1 MHAQQ
6 GFVRAGGE
14 NRSLSR
20 LFEDIFD
27 PMPPI
32 FRAQHHCPHETHVKV
47 TAMPNHVFPTPPGNA
62 SISEPVMSVSDLNA
76 AVRHQLE
83 TRFPPLW
90 VEGEIAQL
98 TLASSGHM
106 YFTLKDADAQVR
118 CALFRT
124 RAARLAW
131 QPRQGDKVR
140 ARAQVTLYE
149 TRGEFQLTVET
160 LVKGGLGTLYERFLQ
175 LKSELEAAGLFDSTR
190 KRPLPGFPRT
200 IGIITSP
207 QAAALHDVLTTVARR
222 APYARLILYPTLVQG
237 AEATAQIVNAIESA
251 NRHAA
256 ADVLLLCRGGG
267 SLEDLWC
274 FNEAAVV
281 RSIANS
287 SLPIICGI
295 GHETDTTL
303 ADLAA
308 DVRAPTP
315 TAAAE
320 LIAPDK
326 NRLLSLLA
334 LHQQRLQQR
343 TTRQIDETAMRL
355 DGCSARLRNP
365 MALLERQ
372 QDRLTQYRTRLTHW
386 AIFALERNK
395 RQLSELSLRL
405 QALNPEQPLQ
415 RGYALV
421 TDADGHLIDSIRKAP
436 PSSVVELRLADG
448 RLQARVENILVD
460 NHGR

>member
-1 MHAQQ
+1 M
-6 GFVRAGGE
+6 
-14 NRSLSR
+14 
-20 LFEDIFD
+20 
-27 PMPPI
+27 
-32 FRAQHHCPHETHVKV
+32 T
-47 TAMPNHVFPTPPGNA
+47 
-62 SISEPVMSVSDLNA
+62 VSDLNA
-76 AVRHQLE
+76 AVRRQLE
-83 TRFPPLW
+83 NRFPPLW

-98 TLASSGHM
+98 TAASSGHI
-106 YFTLKDADAQVR
+106 YFTLKDAGAQVR

-149 TRGEFQLTVET
+149 ARGEFQLTVDT
-160 LVKGGLGTLYERFLQ
+160 LVKGGLGTLYERFVQ
-175 LKSELEAAGLFDSTR
+175 LKAELEAAGYFDPER
-190 KRPLPGFPRT
+190 KQALPAFPQT

-207 QAAALHDVLTTVARR
+207 QAAALHDVLTTLERR

-237 AEATAQIVNAIESA
+237 TEATAQIVNALETA
-251 NRHAA
+251 NRHAQ

-281 RSIANS
+281 RAIANS
-287 SLPIICGI
+287 DLPIICGV

-320 LIAPDK
+320 MIAPDK
-326 NRLLSLLA
+326 TRMLSLLSMQHDR
-334 LHQQRLQQR
+334 LRQRVS
-343 TTRQIDETAMRL
+343 RQLDEAAMRL
-355 DGCSARLRNP
+355 DGYSARLRSP

-372 QDRLTQYRTRLTHW
+372 QDRLLQYRTRLSHW
-386 AIFALERNK
+386 AERT
-395 RQLSELSLRL
+395 LSRDQRRLGELTLRL
-405 QALNPEQPLQ
+405 QALDPEQPLQ
-415 RGYALV
+415 RGYALI
-421 TDADGHLIDSIRKAP
+421 TDEHGHLIDSIHKAP
-436 PSSVVELRLADG
+436 PQTAVELRLADG
-448 RLQARVENILVD
+448 HLQARVESTTPVT
-460 NHGR
+460 RQ

>member
-1 MHAQQ
+1 
-6 GFVRAGGE
+6 
-14 NRSLSR
+14 
-20 LFEDIFD
+20 
-27 PMPPI
+27 
-32 FRAQHHCPHETHVKV
+32 
-47 TAMPNHVFPTPPGNA
+47 MPNFVFRPPPNDPGAN
-62 SISEPVMSVSDLNA
+62 EPVMSVSDLNA

-149 TRGEFQLTVET
+149 ARGEFQLTVDT

-175 LKSELEAAGLFDSTR
+175 LKGELEAAGLFDPAR

-200 IGIITSP
+200 IGIVTSP
-207 QAAALHDVLTTVARR
+207 QAAALHDVLTTLARR

-237 AEATAQIVNAIESA
+237 ADATVQIVSAIESA

-274 FNEAAVV
+274 FNESAVV
-281 RSIANS
+281 RAVADSA
-287 SLPIICGI
+287 LPIICGV

-320 LIAPDK
+320 LIAPD
-326 NRLLSLLA
+326 RTRTRSLLEMQ
-334 LHQQRLQQR
+334 QQRLRQR
-343 TTRQIDETAMRL
+343 VTRHLDEAAMRL
-355 DGCSARLRNP
+355 DSYSARLRSP

-372 QDRLTQYRTRLTHW
+372 QGRLLQCRTRLGHW
-386 AIFALERNK
+386 AERALERNK
-395 RQLSELSLRL
+395 RQLAESSLRL
-405 QALNPEQPLQ
+405 FALDPEQPLQ
-415 RGYALV
+415 RGYALI
-421 TDADGHLIDSIRKAP
+421 TDTHGHLVDSIHKAP
-436 PSSVVELRLADG
+436 PHSVVELRLADG
-448 RLQARVENILVD
+448 QLKARIESAVAVASPAPMTTPD
-460 NHGR
+460 GRQ

>member
-1 MHAQQ
+1 MLNET
-6 GFVRAGGE
+6 FSNPSELDRI
-14 NRSLSR
+14 
-20 LFEDIFD
+20 DT
-27 PMPPI
+27 PI
-32 FRAQHHCPHETHVKV
+32 L
-47 TAMPNHVFPTPPGNA
+47 
-62 SISEPVMSVSDLNA
+62 SVSDLNA

-83 TRFPPLW
+83 TRFSPLW

-98 TLASSGHM
+98 TMASSGHI
-106 YFTLKDADAQVR
+106 YFTLKDAGAQVR

-149 TRGEFQLTVET
+149 ARGEFQLTIDT

-175 LKSELEAAGLFDSTR
+175 LKSELEAGGLFDAER
-190 KRPLPGFPRT
+190 KKTLPGFPRT

-207 QAAALHDVLTTVARR
+207 QAAALHDVITTLSRR

-237 AEATAQIVNAIESA
+237 AEATAQIVQAIASA
-251 NRHAA
+251 NRHGA

-281 RSIANS
+281 RAIAAS
-287 SLPIICGI
+287 ALPLVCGV

-308 DVRAPTP
+308 DLRAPTP

-320 LIAPDK
+320 LIAPDQA
-326 NRLLSLLA
+326 RMRSLLEMQQGR
-334 LHQQRLQQR
+334 LRQRL
-343 TTRQIDETAMRL
+343 TRQIDEAAMRL
-355 DGCSARLRNP
+355 DGYSARLRSP

-372 QDRLTQYRTRLTHW
+372 QDRLNQCRTRMTHW
-386 AIFALERNK
+386 IERTLDRHK
-395 RQLSELSLRL
+395 RGLSECGLRL
-405 QALNPEQPLQ
+405 QALDPSQPLQ
-415 RGYALV
+415 RGYALI
-421 TDADGHLIDSIRKAP
+421 TDAHGHLIDSIHKAP
-436 PSSVVELRLADG
+436 PQSTLQLRLADG
-448 RLQARVENILVD
+448 RLEARVESVLAD
-460 NHGR
+460 GS

>member
-1 MHAQQ
+1 MTNPDLLNPA
-6 GFVRAGGE
+6 VA
-14 NRSLSR
+14 
-20 LFEDIFD
+20 
-27 PMPPI
+27 
-32 FRAQHHCPHETHVKV
+32 
-47 TAMPNHVFPTPPGNA
+47 PGTD
-62 SISEPVMSVSDLNA
+62 EPVLTVSDLNA
-76 AVRHQLE
+76 TVRKQLE

-98 TLASSGHM
+98 TVASSGHM
-106 YFTLKDADAQVR
+106 YFTLKDAGAQVR

-124 RAARLAW
+124 RAARLPW

-149 TRGEFQLTVET
+149 ARGEFQLTVDT
-160 LVKGGLGTLYERFLQ
+160 LVKGGLGSLYERFLQ
-175 LKSELEAAGLFDSTR
+175 LKGELEAAGLFDPAR
-190 KRPLPGFPRT
+190 KRALPAFPVT

-207 QAAALHDVLTTVARR
+207 QAAALHDVMTTLRRR

-237 AEATAQIVNAIESA
+237 QDATLQIVSAIESA

-281 RSIANS
+281 RAVADSR
-287 SLPIICGI
+287 LPLICGV

-303 ADLAA
+303 SDLAA

-326 NRLLSLLA
+326 TRLLSLLT
-334 LHQQRLQQR
+334 LQQQRLRQR
-343 TTRQIDETAMRL
+343 VGRQLDEAAMRL
-355 DGCSARLRNP
+355 DGYSARLRSP

-372 QDRLTQYRTRLTHW
+372 QDRLDQCGTRLKHW
-386 AIFALERNK
+386 IERSLDHEK
-395 RQLSELSLRL
+395 RRLSELGLRL
-405 QALNPEQPLQ
+405 QALDPEQPLQ
-415 RGYALV
+415 RGYALI
-421 TDADGHLIDSIRKAP
+421 TDQQGHLIDSIYKAP
-436 PSSVVELRLADG
+436 PQTPIELRLADG
-448 RLQARVENILVD
+448 RLKARVESLVSEK
-460 NHGR
+460 

>member
-1 MHAQQ
+1 
-6 GFVRAGGE
+6 
-14 NRSLSR
+14 
-20 LFEDIFD
+20 
-27 PMPPI
+27 
-32 FRAQHHCPHETHVKV
+32 
-47 TAMPNHVFPTPPGNA
+47 
-62 SISEPVMSVSDLNA
+62 MSVSDLNT
-76 AVRHQLE
+76 AVRKQLE

-98 TLASSGHM
+98 TVASSGHM
-106 YFTLKDADAQVR
+106 YFTLKDAGAQVR

-149 TRGEFQLTVET
+149 ARGEFQLTVDA

-175 LKSELEAAGLFDSTR
+175 LKSELEAAGLFDPAR
-190 KRPLPGFPRT
+190 KQALPSFPQT

-207 QAAALHDVLTTVARR
+207 QAAALHDVLTTLERR

-237 AEATAQIVNAIESA
+237 AEATAQIVSALEAA
-251 NRHAA
+251 NRHAQ

-281 RSIANS
+281 RAVAAST
-287 SLPIICGI
+287 LPIICGV

-320 LIAPDK
+320 MVAPDK
-326 NRLLSLLA
+326 TRTLSLLGMQHDR
-334 LHQQRLQQR
+334 LRQRV
-343 TTRQIDETAMRL
+343 TRQLDEAAMRL
-355 DGCSARLRNP
+355 DGYSARLRSP
-365 MALLERQ
+365 MAMLERQ
-372 QDRLTQYRTRLTHW
+372 QDRLLQYQTRLGHW
-386 AIFALERNK
+386 AERT
-395 RQLSELSLRL
+395 LSREQRRLGELSLRL
-405 QALNPEQPLQ
+405 QALDPEQPLQ

-421 TDADGHLIDSIRKAP
+421 TDEQGHLIDSIHKAP
-436 PSSVVELRLADG
+436 PQTAVELRLADG
-448 RLQARVENILVD
+448 RLQARIESARPTPD
-460 NHGR
+460 TH

>member
-1 MHAQQ
+1 M
-6 GFVRAGGE
+6 
-14 NRSLSR
+14 
-20 LFEDIFD
+20 
-27 PMPPI
+27 
-32 FRAQHHCPHETHVKV
+32 
-47 TAMPNHVFPTPPGNA
+47 AMPNHALQNP
-62 SISEPVMSVSDLNA
+62 SEIDGIDQPILSVSDLNA
-76 AVRHQLE
+76 AVRRQLE
-83 TRFPPLW
+83 SRFSPLW

-106 YFTLKDADAQVR
+106 YFSLKDAGAQVR

-124 RAARLAW
+124 RAARLTW

-149 TRGEFQLTVET
+149 ARGEFQLTIDT

-175 LKSELEAAGLFDSTR
+175 LKAELEAAGLFSPER
-190 KRPLPGFPRT
+190 KQALPTFPRT

-207 QAAALHDVLTTVARR
+207 QAAALHDVMTTLSRR

-237 AEATAQIVNAIESA
+237 TDATPQIVQAIESA
-251 NRHAA
+251 NRHGA

-281 RSIANS
+281 RAIAAS
-287 SLPIICGI
+287 TLPLICGV

-320 LIAPDK
+320 LIAPD
-326 NRLLSLLA
+326 RTRMLSLLEV
-334 LHQQRLQQR
+334 QQGRLRQR
-343 TTRQIDETAMRL
+343 VTRLLDEAAMRL
-355 DGCSARLRNP
+355 DGYGARLRSP
-365 MALLERQ
+365 MLLLERQ
-372 QDRLTQYRTRLTHW
+372 QERLNQFQTRLSHW
-386 AIFALERNK
+386 VERGLERDK
-395 RQLSELSLRL
+395 RRLSEFGLRL
-405 QALNPEQPLQ
+405 QALDPNQPLK
-415 RGYALV
+415 RGYALI
-421 TDADGHLIDSIRKAP
+421 TDEHGHLIGSIHKAP
-436 PSSVVELRLADG
+436 PQSTVQLQLADG
-448 RLQARVENILVD
+448 RLQARVESVIAETP
-460 NHGR
+460 

>member
-1 MHAQQ
+1 
-6 GFVRAGGE
+6 
-14 NRSLSR
+14 
-20 LFEDIFD
+20 
-27 PMPPI
+27 
-32 FRAQHHCPHETHVKV
+32 
-47 TAMPNHVFPTPPGNA
+47 MPNNAFPNPSEQGEIDTP
-62 SISEPVMSVSDLNA
+62 ILSVSDLNA

-83 TRFPPLW
+83 SRFSPLW

-98 TLASSGHM
+98 TVASSGHM
-106 YFTLKDADAQVR
+106 YFTLKDASAQVR

-149 TRGEFQLTVET
+149 ARGEFQLTVDT

-175 LKSELEAAGLFDSTR
+175 LKSELEAAGLFDPDR
-190 KRPLPGFPRT
+190 KRPLPGFPQT

-207 QAAALHDVLTTVARR
+207 QAAALHDVMSTLSRR

-237 AEATAQIVNAIESA
+237 ADATPQIVQSIEAA
-251 NRHAA
+251 NHHDV

-281 RSIANS
+281 RAIAAS
-287 SLPIICGI
+287 TLPLICGV

-320 LIAPDK
+320 LIAPDRT
-326 NRLLSLLA
+326 RLLSLLGM
-334 LHQQRLQQR
+334 QQARLRQR
-343 TTRQIDETAMRL
+343 VTRQLDEAAMRL
-355 DGCSARLRNP
+355 DGYSARLRSP

-372 QDRLTQYRTRLTHW
+372 QDRLNQCRTRMTHW
-386 AIFALERNK
+386 VERTLDRHK
-395 RQLSELSLRL
+395 RSLSEFSLRL
-405 QALNPEQPLQ
+405 QALDPNQPLQ
-415 RGYALV
+415 RGYALI
-421 TDADGHLIDSIRKAP
+421 TDAHGHLIDSIRKAP
-436 PSSVVELRLADG
+436 PQSAVELRLADG
-448 RLQARVENILVD
+448 RLQARIESILAD
-460 NHGR
+460 GS

>member
-1 MHAQQ
+1 
-6 GFVRAGGE
+6 
-14 NRSLSR
+14 
-20 LFEDIFD
+20 
-27 PMPPI
+27 
-32 FRAQHHCPHETHVKV
+32 
-47 TAMPNHVFPTPPGNA
+47 MPNNAFPNPSEQSEIDTP
-62 SISEPVMSVSDLNA
+62 ILSVSDLNA

-83 TRFPPLW
+83 SRFSPLW

-106 YFTLKDADAQVR
+106 YFTLKDAGAQVR

-149 TRGEFQLTVET
+149 ARGEFQLTVDT

-175 LKSELEAAGLFDSTR
+175 LKSELEAAGLFDPDR
-190 KRPLPGFPRT
+190 KRPLPGFPQT

-207 QAAALHDVLTTVARR
+207 QAAALHDVITTLSRR
-222 APYARLILYPTLVQG
+222 APYVQLILYPTMVQG
-237 AEATAQIVNAIESA
+237 ADATAQIVQAIEAA
-251 NRHAA
+251 NHHAV

-281 RSIANS
+281 RAIAAS
-287 SLPIICGI
+287 TLPLICGV

-320 LIAPDK
+320 LIAPDRT
-326 NRLLSLLA
+326 RLLSLLGM
-334 LHQQRLQQR
+334 QQARLRQR
-343 TTRQIDETAMRL
+343 VTRQLDEASMRL
-355 DGCSARLRNP
+355 DGYSARLRSP

-372 QDRLTQYRTRLTHW
+372 QDRLNQCRTRMTHW
-386 AIFALERNK
+386 VERTLDRHK
-395 RQLSELSLRL
+395 RGLSEFGLRL
-405 QALNPEQPLQ
+405 QALDPNQPLQ
-415 RGYALV
+415 RGYALI
-421 TDADGHLIDSIRKAP
+421 TDAHGHLIDSIHKAP
-436 PSSVVELRLADG
+436 MQSAVALRLADG
-448 RLQARVENILVD
+448 RLQARIESILAD
-460 NHGR
+460 GS

>member
-1 MHAQQ
+1 M
-6 GFVRAGGE
+6 FK
-14 NRSLSR
+14 
-20 LFEDIFD
+20 EDFAAY
-27 PMPPI
+27 PAPP
-32 FRAQHHCPHETHVKV
+32 EV
-47 TAMPNHVFPTPPGNA
+47 N
-62 SISEPVMSVSDLNA
+62 EPVMSVSDLNT
-76 AVRHQLE
+76 AVRRQLE

-98 TLASSGHM
+98 TLASSGHL
-106 YFTLKDADAQVR
+106 YFTLKDAGAQVR

-124 RAARLAW
+124 RAARLTW

-149 TRGEFQLTVET
+149 ARGEFQLTVDS

-175 LKSELEAAGLFDSTR
+175 LKSALEAAGLFDPAH
-190 KRPLPGFPRT
+190 KRTLPGFPQT

-207 QAAALHDVLTTVARR
+207 QAAALHDVLTTLERR
-222 APYARLILYPTLVQG
+222 APYARLILYPTQVQG
-237 AEATAQIVNAIESA
+237 AEATAQIVQAIETA

-274 FNEAAVV
+274 FNEAPVV
-281 RSIANS
+281 RAIHASA
-287 SLPIICGI
+287 LPIICGV

-320 LIAPDK
+320 MVAPDK
-326 NRLLSLLA
+326 TRMLSLLNMQHDR
-334 LHQQRLQQR
+334 LRQRV
-343 TTRQIDETAMRL
+343 TRQLDESAMRL
-355 DGCSARLRNP
+355 DGYSARLRSP

-372 QDRLTQYRTRLTHW
+372 QDRLLQYRTRLSHW
-386 AIFALERNK
+386 ADRS
-395 RQLSELSLRL
+395 LSREQRRLGELSLRL
-405 QALNPEQPLQ
+405 QALDPEQPLQ
-415 RGYALV
+415 RGYALI
-421 TDADGHLIDSIRKAP
+421 TDAQGHLINSIRKAP
-436 PSSVVELRLADG
+436 PQTAVELRLADG
-448 RLQARVENILVD
+448 RLQARIESAQPLPD
-460 NHGR
+460 TP

>member
-1 MHAQQ
+1 
-6 GFVRAGGE
+6 
-14 NRSLSR
+14 
-20 LFEDIFD
+20 
-27 PMPPI
+27 
-32 FRAQHHCPHETHVKV
+32 
-47 TAMPNHVFPTPPGNA
+47 MPNNAFPNPSEQGEIDTP
-62 SISEPVMSVSDLNA
+62 ILSVSDLNA

-83 TRFPPLW
+83 SRFSPLW

-98 TLASSGHM
+98 TVASSGHM
-106 YFTLKDADAQVR
+106 YFTLKDASAQVR

-149 TRGEFQLTVET
+149 ARGEFQLTVDT

-175 LKSELEAAGLFDSTR
+175 LKSELEAAGLFDPDR
-190 KRPLPGFPRT
+190 KRPLPGFPQT

-207 QAAALHDVLTTVARR
+207 QAAALHDVMTTLSRR

-237 AEATAQIVNAIESA
+237 ADATPQIVQSIEAA
-251 NRHAA
+251 NRHDV

-281 RSIANS
+281 RAIAAS
-287 SLPIICGI
+287 TLPLICGV

-320 LIAPDK
+320 LIAPDRT
-326 NRLLSLLA
+326 RLLSLLGM
-334 LHQQRLQQR
+334 QQARLRQR
-343 TTRQIDETAMRL
+343 VTRQLDEAAMRL
-355 DGCSARLRNP
+355 DGYSARLRSP

-372 QDRLTQYRTRLTHW
+372 QDRLNQCRTRMTHW
-386 AIFALERNK
+386 VERTLDRHK
-395 RQLSELSLRL
+395 RSLSEFSLRL
-405 QALNPEQPLQ
+405 QALDPNQPLQ
-415 RGYALV
+415 RGYALI
-421 TDADGHLIDSIRKAP
+421 TDAHGHLIDSIRKAP
-436 PSSVVELRLADG
+436 PQSAVELRLADG
-448 RLQARVENILVD
+448 RLQARIESILAD
-460 NHGR
+460 GS

>member
-1 MHAQQ
+1 
-6 GFVRAGGE
+6 
-14 NRSLSR
+14 
-20 LFEDIFD
+20 
-27 PMPPI
+27 
-32 FRAQHHCPHETHVKV
+32 
-47 TAMPNHVFPTPPGNA
+47 MPNNA
-62 SISEPVMSVSDLNA
+62 FHNPVQQDRLDEPVLSVSDLNA

-83 TRFPPLW
+83 SRFSPLW

-98 TLASSGHM
+98 TIASSGHM
-106 YFTLKDADAQVR
+106 YFTLKDAGAQVR

-149 TRGEFQLTVET
+149 ARGEFQLTIDT

-175 LKSELEAAGLFDSTR
+175 LKSELEAAGLFDADR
-190 KRPLPGFPRT
+190 KKSLPGFPRT

-207 QAAALHDVLTTVARR
+207 QAAALHDVMTTLRRR

-237 AEATAQIVNAIESA
+237 PEATAQIVGAIEAA
-251 NRHAA
+251 NRHGA

-281 RSIANS
+281 RAIAAS
-287 SLPIICGI
+287 TLPLICGV

-308 DVRAPTP
+308 DMRAPTP

-320 LIAPDK
+320 LIAPD
-326 NRLLSLLA
+326 RTRVLSLLEMQHGR
-334 LHQQRLQQR
+334 LRQRVS
-343 TTRQIDETAMRL
+343 RQLDEAAMRL
-355 DGCSARLRNP
+355 DGYSARLRSP

-372 QDRLTQYRTRLTHW
+372 QDRLNQCRTRVTHW
-386 AIFALERNK
+386 IERSVESNQ
-395 RQLSELSLRL
+395 RRLSEFGLRL
-405 QALNPEQPLQ
+405 QALDPNQPLQ
-415 RGYALV
+415 RGYALI
-421 TDADGHLIDSIRKAP
+421 TDGNGHLIDSIHKAP
-436 PSSVVELRLADG
+436 LQSAVELRLADG
-448 RLQARVENILVD
+448 RLQARVESVIAD
-460 NHGR
+460 QA

>member
-1 MHAQQ
+1 MGH
-6 GFVRAGGE
+6 
-14 NRSLSR
+14 
-20 LFEDIFD
+20 
-27 PMPPI
+27 PHP
-32 FRAQHHCPHETHVKV
+32 FRYRVKV
-47 TAMPNHVFPTPPGNA
+47 VTMLNHEFSTARIEPGA
-62 SISEPVMSVSDLNA
+62 DVPVMSVSDLNA
-76 AVRHQLE
+76 AVRNQLE

-106 YFTLKDADAQVR
+106 YFSLKDAGAQVR

-124 RAARLAW
+124 RAARLGW

-149 TRGEFQLTVET
+149 ARGEFQLTVET

-175 LKSELEAAGLFDSTR
+175 LKTELEAAGLFDPAR

-207 QAAALHDVLTTVARR
+207 QAAALHDVMTTLARR

-237 AEATAQIVNAIESA
+237 QEATAQIANAIETA

-267 SLEDLWC
+267 SLEDLWS

-281 RSIANS
+281 RAVAASE
-287 SLPIICGI
+287 LPLICGV

-326 NRLLSLLA
+326 TRLLSLLG
-334 LHQQRLQQR
+334 LQQQRLQQR
-343 TTRQIDETAMRL
+343 TARLLDEAGMRL
-355 DGCSARLRNP
+355 DGYSARLRSP
-365 MALLERQ
+365 MAMLEHQ
-372 QDRLTQYRTRLTHW
+372 EVRLTQYRTRLNHW
-386 AIFALERNK
+386 AERSLERDK
-395 RQLSELSLRL
+395 RRLSELGLRL
-405 QALNPEQPLQ
+405 QALDPEQPLQ

-421 TDADGHLIDSIRKAP
+421 TDEHGHLVDSIHKAP
-436 PSSVVELRLADG
+436 PQSAIELRLADG
-448 RLQARVENILVD
+448 RLKARVESVAPKAP
-460 NHGR
+460 R